1 MPLHGTYEPSTD
13 DFSREQVELIE
24 RTNGAEGTTMRGMP
38 VVVLVS
44 RGARSGKI
52 RKIPLMRV
60 EHDGE
65 YAVVASLGGAPKH
78 PTWYYNLVA
87 HPHVE
92 LRDGAFVGDFMARE
106 VEGAERELWWA
117 RSVDAYPDYADY
129 AVKTS
134 RVIPVFVLEPFS
146 AEDEPAAGET
156 ATGASPA
163 EADPSGA
170 DLVDGALADEP
181 GTEAAPAGLAAAPA
195 APTVPL
201 DDPDASLPYAHAEE
215 EQERVERSNELDDEI
230 AEFWESSR
238 VKAGLGRIAV
248 VGGLTVAEG
257 VAPVA
262 WSFGDHPEQADR
274 LLELVLAGTKT
285 ATSSALS
292 EYDDEDAPLPKPG
305 DLSIVVDGAGH
316 PKALIRTTEVEV
328 VPFGEVSEEL
338 AAAEGEGDRTL
349 ASWRADHAD
358 FFRRVLGVEQVPEDF
373 MVVTERFELL
383 YPR

>member
-38 VVVLVS
+38 VIVLVS
-44 RGARSGKI
+44 RGAKSGKI

-60 EHDGE
+60 EHDGQ

-92 LRDGAFVGDFMARE
+92 LRDGAVVRDYLARE
-106 VEGAERELWWA
+106 LEGAERETWWA
-117 RSVDAYPDYADY
+117 RSVEAYPDYADY
-129 AVKTS
+129 AIKTS
-134 RVIPVFVLEPFS
+134 RLIPVFVLEPVDPEVAEQHDS
-146 AEDEPAAGET
+146 AAAAGAGT
-156 ATGASPA
+156 HAGAAAVAGSDA
-163 EADPSGA
+163 GVVAGAAD
-170 DLVDGALADEP
+170 
-181 GTEAAPAGLAAAPA
+181 AGL
-195 APTVPL
+195 
-201 DDPDASLPYAHAEE
+201 PYEE
-215 EQERVERSNELDDEI
+215 TEQELERIEKATELDDEI
-230 AEFWESSR
+230 AEFWENAR
-238 VKAGLGRIAV
+238 VQAGLGRIAV
-248 VGGLTVAEG
+248 VGGLTVAEN

-262 WSFGDHPEQADR
+262 WSFGDNPEQADR
-274 LLELVLAGTKT
+274 LLGLVLDGTKT

-292 EYDDEDAPLPKPG
+292 EYDGDDAPLPREG

-316 PKALIRTTEVEV
+316 PKALIRTTDVAV
-328 VPFGEVSEEL
+328 VPFGEVSDDF
-338 AAAEGEGDRTL
+338 AAAEGEGDRSL
-349 ASWRADHAD
+349 EAWRTDHTE
-358 FFRRVLGVEQVPEDF
+358 FFTRVLGLVTVPEDF

>member
-44 RGARSGKI
+44 RGAKSGKI

-60 EHDGE
+60 EHDGR

-92 LRDGAFVGDFMARE
+92 LRDGAVVRDYVARE
-106 VEGAERELWWA
+106 LEGAERETWWA
-117 RSVDAYPDYADY
+117 RSVEAYPDYADY
-129 AVKTS
+129 ATKTS
-134 RVIPVFVLEPFS
+134 RLIPVFLLEPF
-146 AEDEPAAGET
+146 APEDE
-156 ATGASPA
+156 
-163 EADPSGA
+163 
-170 DLVDGALADEP
+170 
-181 GTEAAPAGLAAAPA
+181 
-195 APTVPL
+195 
-201 DDPDASLPYAHAEE
+201 PDASLPYAHAEE
-215 EQERVERSNELDDEI
+215 EQERVERAAELDDEI
-230 AEFWESSR
+230 ADFWESSR
-238 VKAGLGRIAV
+238 VRAGLGRIAV

-257 VAPVA
+257 VAPMA
-262 WSFGDHPEQADR
+262 WSFGDTPEQADR

-292 EYDDEDAPLPKPG
+292 EYDDEDAPLPRAG

-316 PKALIRTTEVEV
+316 PKALIRTTVVEV
-328 VPFGEVSEEL
+328 VPFGEVSEDF
-338 AAAEGEGDRTL
+338 AAAEGEGDRSL
-349 ASWRADHAD
+349 ASWRSDHTE
-358 FFRRVLGVEQVPEDF
+358 FFRRALGVESVPDDF

>member
-38 VVVLVS
+38 VIVLVS

-60 EHDGE
+60 EHDGL

-87 HPHVE
+87 DPHVE
-92 LRDGAFVGDFMARE
+92 LRDGAVVRDYLARE
-106 VEGAERELWWA
+106 LEGAERETWWA
-117 RSVDAYPDYADY
+117 RSVEAYPDYADY
-129 AVKTS
+129 ATKTS
-134 RVIPVFVLEPFS
+134 RLIPVFVLEPLDEHTS
-146 AEDEPAAGET
+146 GAHDAQAAALPAEVSTTDAER
-156 ATGASPA
+156 A
-163 EADPSGA
+163 EADTTGI
-170 DLVDGALADEP
+170 D
-181 GTEAAPAGLAAAPA
+181 PA
-195 APTVPL
+195 
-201 DDPDASLPYAHAEE
+201 LPYEPVEE
-215 EQERVERSNELDDEI
+215 ELERIERSTELDDEI

-238 VKAGLGRIAV
+238 VQAGLGRIAV

-262 WSFGDHPEQADR
+262 WSFGDNPEQADR
-274 LLELVLAGTKT
+274 LLELVLAGTKR

-292 EYDDEDAPLPKPG
+292 EYDEEDAPLPKAG

-349 ASWRADHAD
+349 ASWRADHAE
-358 FFRRVLGVEQVPEDF
+358 FFRRVLGVESVPEDF

>member
-24 RTNGAEGTTMRGMP
+24 STNGAEGTTMRGMP
-38 VVVLVS
+38 VIVLVS
-44 RGARSGKI
+44 RGAKSGKI

-60 EHDGE
+60 EHDGQ

-92 LRDGAFVGDFMARE
+92 LRDGAVVRDYLARE
-106 VEGAERELWWA
+106 LEGAERETWWA
-117 RSVDAYPDYADY
+117 RSVEAYPDYADY

-134 RVIPVFVLEPFS
+134 RLIPVFVLEPVDPEV
-146 AEDEPAAGET
+146 AEQHERAAADGAETAAGNP
-156 ATGASPA
+156 GAAAVAGSA
-163 EADPSGA
+163 GVAAGADPG
-170 DLVDGALADEP
+170 
-181 GTEAAPAGLAAAPA
+181 
-195 APTVPL
+195 
-201 DDPDASLPYAHAEE
+201 LPYEE
-215 EQERVERSNELDDEI
+215 TEQELERIEKATELDDEI
-230 AEFWESSR
+230 AEFWESAR
-238 VKAGLGRIAV
+238 VQAGLGRIAV
-248 VGGLTVAEG
+248 VGGLTVAEN

-262 WSFGDHPEQADR
+262 WSFGDNQEQADR
-274 LLELVLAGTKT
+274 LLALVLDGTKT

-292 EYDDEDAPLPKPG
+292 EYDGDDAPLPRAG

-316 PKALIRTTEVEV
+316 PKALIRTTDVAV
-328 VPFGEVSEEL
+328 VPFGEVSGEF

-349 ASWRADHAD
+349 DAWRTDHTE
-358 FFRRVLGVEQVPEDF
+358 FFRRALGLASVPDDF

>member
-38 VVVLVS
+38 VIVLVS
-44 RGARSGKI
+44 RGAKSGKI

-60 EHDGE
+60 EHDGQ

-92 LRDGAFVGDFMARE
+92 LRDGAVVRDYLARE
-106 VEGAERELWWA
+106 LEGAERETWWA
-117 RSVDAYPDYADY
+117 RSVEAYPDYADY
-129 AVKTS
+129 AIKTS
-134 RVIPVFVLEPFS
+134 RLIPVFVLEPVDPEVAEQHDS
-146 AEDEPAAGET
+146 AAAAGAGTHAGPAAVAGSD
-156 ATGASPA
+156 AGVVAGA
-163 EADPSGA
+163 AD
-170 DLVDGALADEP
+170 
-181 GTEAAPAGLAAAPA
+181 AGL
-195 APTVPL
+195 
-201 DDPDASLPYAHAEE
+201 PYEE
-215 EQERVERSNELDDEI
+215 TEQELERIEKATELDDEI
-230 AEFWESSR
+230 AEFWENAR
-238 VKAGLGRIAV
+238 VQAGLGRIAV
-248 VGGLTVAEG
+248 VGGLTVAEN

-262 WSFGDHPEQADR
+262 WSFGDNPEQADR
-274 LLELVLAGTKT
+274 LLGLVLDGTKT

-292 EYDDEDAPLPKPG
+292 EYDGDDAPLPREG

-316 PKALIRTTEVEV
+316 PKALIRTTDVAV
-328 VPFGEVSEEL
+328 VPFGEVSDDF
-338 AAAEGEGDRTL
+338 AAAEGEGDRSL
-349 ASWRADHAD
+349 EAWRTDHTE
-358 FFRRVLGVEQVPEDF
+358 FFTRVLGLVTVPEDF

>member
-24 RTNGAEGTTMRGMP
+24 RTNGGEGTTMRGMP

-44 RGARSGKI
+44 RGAKSGKI

-60 EHDGE
+60 EHDGL

-92 LRDGAFVGDFMARE
+92 LRDGAVVRDYVARE
-106 VEGAERELWWA
+106 LEGAERETWWA
-117 RSVDAYPDYADY
+117 RSVEAYPDYADY
-129 AVKTS
+129 ATKTS
-134 RVIPVFVLEPFS
+134 RLIPVFVLEPI
-146 AEDEPAAGET
+146 APEDEPDAA
-156 ATGASPA
+156 
-163 EADPSGA
+163 
-170 DLVDGALADEP
+170 
-181 GTEAAPAGLAAAPA
+181 
-195 APTVPL
+195 
-201 DDPDASLPYAHAEE
+201 LPYAHAEE
-215 EQERVERSNELDDEI
+215 EQERVERAAELDDEI
-230 AEFWESSR
+230 ADFWESSR
-238 VKAGLGRIAV
+238 VRAGLGRIAV

-257 VAPVA
+257 VAPMA
-262 WSFGDHPEQADR
+262 WSFGDTPEQADR

-292 EYDDEDAPLPKPG
+292 EYDDEDAPLPRAG

-316 PKALIRTTEVEV
+316 PRALIRTTAVEV
-328 VPFGEVSEEL
+328 VPFGEVTEDF
-338 AAAEGEGDRTL
+338 AAAEGEGERSL
-349 ASWRADHAD
+349 ESWRSDHTE
-358 FFRRVLGVEQVPEDF
+358 FFRRALGVESVPDDF

>member
-44 RGARSGKI
+44 RGAKSGKI

-60 EHDGE
+60 EHDGL

-92 LRDGAFVGDFMARE
+92 LRDGAVVRDYVARE
-106 VEGAERELWWA
+106 LEGAERETWWA
-117 RSVDAYPDYADY
+117 RSVEAYPDYADY
-129 AVKTS
+129 ARATT
-134 RVIPVFVLEPFS
+134 RLIPVFVLEPFVP
-146 AEDEPAAGET
+146 EDGPVAGGT
-156 ATGASPA
+156 TTGASPA
-163 EADPSGA
+163 AADPSGVA
-170 DLVDGALADEP
+170 LVDGSLADEP
-181 GTEAAPAGLAAAPA
+181 GAEATSAGLTAGPA
-195 APTVPL
+195 APVVPV

-215 EQERVERSNELDDEI
+215 EQERVERAAELDDEI
-230 AEFWESSR
+230 ADFWESSR
-238 VKAGLGRIAV
+238 VRAGLGRIAV

-257 VAPVA
+257 VAPMA
-262 WSFGDHPEQADR
+262 WSFGDTPEQADR

-292 EYDDEDAPLPKPG
+292 EYDDEDAPLPRAG
-305 DLSIVVDGAGH
+305 DLSIVVDGVGH
-316 PKALIRTTEVEV
+316 PRALIRTTAVEV
-328 VPFGEVSEEL
+328 VPFGEVTEDF

-349 ASWRADHAD
+349 GSWRSDHTE
-358 FFRRVLGVEQVPEDF
+358 FFRRALGVESVPDDF

>member
-38 VVVLVS
+38 VIVLVS
-44 RGARSGKI
+44 RGAKSGKI

-60 EHDGE
+60 EHEGQ

-78 PTWYYNLVA
+78 PTWYYNLLA

-92 LRDGAFVGDFMARE
+92 LRDGAVVRDYLARE
-106 VEGAERELWWA
+106 LEGAERETWWA
-117 RSVDAYPDYADY
+117 RSVEAYPDYADY

-134 RVIPVFVLEPFS
+134 RLIPVFVLEPVDPEVAEQHERS
-146 AEDEPAAGET
+146 AAEAAGSPAGSAT
-156 ATGASPA
+156 ATAADAATAPVPAPVA
-163 EADPSGA
+163 EAPDVAVGSADPGF
-170 DLVDGALADEP
+170 
-181 GTEAAPAGLAAAPA
+181 
-195 APTVPL
+195 
-201 DDPDASLPYAHAEE
+201 PYEE
-215 EQERVERSNELDDEI
+215 TEQELERIEKATELDDEI
-230 AEFWESSR
+230 AEFWESAR
-238 VKAGLGRIAV
+238 VQAGLGRIAV
-248 VGGLTVAEG
+248 VGGLTVAEN

-262 WSFGDHPEQADR
+262 WSFGDTPEQADR
-274 LLELVLAGTKT
+274 LLALVLDKTKT

-292 EYDDEDAPLPKPG
+292 EYDGDDAPLPRPG

-316 PKALIRTTEVEV
+316 PTALIRTTDVEV
-328 VPFGEVSEEL
+328 VPFGAVSEEF
-338 AAAEGEGDRTL
+338 AAAEGEGERTL
-349 ASWRADHAD
+349 ESWRSDHTE
-358 FFRRVLGVEQVPEDF
+358 FFRRALGIDAVPDDF

>member
-38 VVVLVS
+38 VIVLVS
-44 RGARSGKI
+44 RGAKSGKI

-60 EHDGE
+60 EHDGQ

-92 LRDGAFVGDFMARE
+92 LRDGAVVRDYLARE
-106 VEGAERELWWA
+106 LEGAERETWWA
-117 RSVDAYPDYADY
+117 RSVEAYPDYADY
-129 AVKTS
+129 AIKTS
-134 RVIPVFVLEPFS
+134 RLIPVFVLEPVDPEVAEQHDS
-146 AEDEPAAGET
+146 AAAAGAGTHAGT
-156 ATGASPA
+156 AAAAGSDAGVVAGA
-163 EADPSGA
+163 AD
-170 DLVDGALADEP
+170 
-181 GTEAAPAGLAAAPA
+181 AGL
-195 APTVPL
+195 
-201 DDPDASLPYAHAEE
+201 PYEE
-215 EQERVERSNELDDEI
+215 TEQELERIEKATELDDEI
-230 AEFWESSR
+230 AEFWENAR
-238 VKAGLGRIAV
+238 VQAGLGRIAV
-248 VGGLTVAEG
+248 VGGLTVAEN

-262 WSFGDHPEQADR
+262 WSFGDNPEQADR
-274 LLELVLAGTKT
+274 LLGLVLDGTKT

-292 EYDDEDAPLPKPG
+292 EYDGDDAPLPREG

-316 PKALIRTTEVEV
+316 PKALIRTTDVAV
-328 VPFGEVSEEL
+328 VPFGEVSDDF
-338 AAAEGEGDRTL
+338 AAAEGEGDRSL
-349 ASWRADHAD
+349 EGWRTDHTE
-358 FFRRVLGVEQVPEDF
+358 FFTRVLGLVTVPEDF

>member
-38 VVVLVS
+38 VIVLVS
-44 RGARSGKI
+44 RGAKSGKI

-60 EHDGE
+60 EHDGQ

-92 LRDGAFVGDFMARE
+92 LRDGAVVRDYLARE
-106 VEGAERELWWA
+106 LEGAERETWWA
-117 RSVDAYPDYADY
+117 RSVEAYPDYADY
-129 AVKTS
+129 AIKTS
-134 RVIPVFVLEPFS
+134 RLIPVFVLEPVDPEVAEQHDS
-146 AEDEPAAGET
+146 AAAAGAGTHAGT
-156 ATGASPA
+156 AAAAGSDAGVVAGA
-163 EADPSGA
+163 AD
-170 DLVDGALADEP
+170 
-181 GTEAAPAGLAAAPA
+181 AGL
-195 APTVPL
+195 
-201 DDPDASLPYAHAEE
+201 PYEE
-215 EQERVERSNELDDEI
+215 TEQELERIEKATELDDEI
-230 AEFWESSR
+230 AEFWENAR
-238 VKAGLGRIAV
+238 VQAGLGRIAV
-248 VGGLTVAEG
+248 VGGLTVAEN

-262 WSFGDHPEQADR
+262 WSFGDNPEQADR
-274 LLELVLAGTKT
+274 LLGLVLDGTKT

-292 EYDDEDAPLPKPG
+292 EYDGDDAPLPREG

-316 PKALIRTTEVEV
+316 PKALIRTTDVAV
-328 VPFGEVSEEL
+328 VPFGEVSDDF
-338 AAAEGEGDRTL
+338 AAAEGEGDRSL
-349 ASWRADHAD
+349 EAWRTDHTE
-358 FFRRVLGVEQVPEDF
+358 FFTRVLGLVTVPEDF

>member
-38 VVVLVS
+38 VIVLVS
-44 RGARSGKI
+44 RGAKSGKI

-60 EHDGE
+60 EHDGQ

-92 LRDGAFVGDFMARE
+92 LRDGAVVRDYLARE
-106 VEGAERELWWA
+106 LEGAERETWWA
-117 RSVDAYPDYADY
+117 RSVEAYPDYADY
-129 AVKTS
+129 AIKTS
-134 RVIPVFVLEPFS
+134 RLIPVFVLEPVDPEVAEQHDS
-146 AEDEPAAGET
+146 AAAAGAGTHAET
-156 ATGASPA
+156 AAAAGSDAGVVAGA
-163 EADPSGA
+163 AD
-170 DLVDGALADEP
+170 
-181 GTEAAPAGLAAAPA
+181 AGL
-195 APTVPL
+195 
-201 DDPDASLPYAHAEE
+201 PYEE
-215 EQERVERSNELDDEI
+215 TEQELERIEKATELDDEI
-230 AEFWESSR
+230 AEFWENAR
-238 VKAGLGRIAV
+238 VQAGLGRIAV
-248 VGGLTVAEG
+248 VGGLTVAEN

-262 WSFGDHPEQADR
+262 WSFGDNPEQADR
-274 LLELVLAGTKT
+274 LLGLVLDGTKT

-292 EYDDEDAPLPKPG
+292 EYDGDDAPLPREG

-316 PKALIRTTEVEV
+316 PKALIRTTDVAV
-328 VPFGEVSEEL
+328 VPFGEVSDDF
-338 AAAEGEGDRTL
+338 AAAEGEGDRSL
-349 ASWRADHAD
+349 EAWRTDHTE
-358 FFRRVLGVEQVPEDF
+358 FFTRVLGLVTVPEDF

>member
-38 VVVLVS
+38 VIVLVS
-44 RGARSGKI
+44 RGAKSGKI

-60 EHDGE
+60 EHDGQ

-92 LRDGAFVGDFMARE
+92 LRDGALVRDYLARE
-106 VEGAERELWWA
+106 LEGAERETWWA
-117 RSVDAYPDYADY
+117 RSVEAYPDYADY
-129 AVKTS
+129 AIKTS
-134 RVIPVFVLEPFS
+134 RLIPVFVLEPVDPEVAEQHDSS
-146 AEDEPAAGET
+146 ADAGAGTHAGTAAAAASDAGVV
-156 ATGASPA
+156 AGA
-163 EADPSGA
+163 AD
-170 DLVDGALADEP
+170 
-181 GTEAAPAGLAAAPA
+181 AGL
-195 APTVPL
+195 
-201 DDPDASLPYAHAEE
+201 PYEE
-215 EQERVERSNELDDEI
+215 TEQELERIEKATELDDEI
-230 AEFWESSR
+230 AEFWENAR
-238 VKAGLGRIAV
+238 VQAGLGRIAV
-248 VGGLTVAEG
+248 VGGLTVAEN

-262 WSFGDHPEQADR
+262 WSFGDNPEQADR
-274 LLELVLAGTKT
+274 LLGLVLDGTKT

-292 EYDDEDAPLPKPG
+292 EYDGDDAPLPREG

-316 PKALIRTTEVEV
+316 PKALIRTTDVAV
-328 VPFGEVSEEL
+328 VPFGEVSDDF
-338 AAAEGEGDRTL
+338 AAAEGESDRSL
-349 ASWRADHAD
+349 EAWRTDHTE
-358 FFRRVLGVEQVPEDF
+358 FFTRVLGLVTVPEDF

>member
-38 VVVLVS
+38 VIVLVS
-44 RGARSGKI
+44 RGAKSGKI

-60 EHDGE
+60 EHDGQ

-92 LRDGAFVGDFMARE
+92 LRDGAVVRDYLARE
-106 VEGAERELWWA
+106 LEGAERETWWA
-117 RSVDAYPDYADY
+117 RSVEAYPDYADY
-129 AVKTS
+129 AIKTS
-134 RVIPVFVLEPFS
+134 RLIPVFVLEPVDPEVAEQHDS
-146 AEDEPAAGET
+146 AAAAGAGTHAGT
-156 ATGASPA
+156 AAAAGTDAGVVAGA
-163 EADPSGA
+163 AD
-170 DLVDGALADEP
+170 
-181 GTEAAPAGLAAAPA
+181 AGL
-195 APTVPL
+195 
-201 DDPDASLPYAHAEE
+201 PYEE
-215 EQERVERSNELDDEI
+215 TEQELERIEKATELDDEI
-230 AEFWESSR
+230 AEFWENAR
-238 VKAGLGRIAV
+238 VQAGLGRIAV
-248 VGGLTVAEG
+248 VGGLTVAEN

-262 WSFGDHPEQADR
+262 WSFGDNPEQADR
-274 LLELVLAGTKT
+274 LLGLVLDGTKT

-292 EYDDEDAPLPKPG
+292 EYDGDDAPLPREG

-316 PKALIRTTEVEV
+316 PKALIRTTDVAV
-328 VPFGEVSEEL
+328 VPFGEVSDDF
-338 AAAEGEGDRTL
+338 AAAEGEGDRSL
-349 ASWRADHAD
+349 EAWRTDHTE
-358 FFRRVLGVEQVPEDF
+358 FFTRVLGLVTVPEDF

>member
-38 VVVLVS
+38 VIVLVS
-44 RGARSGKI
+44 RGAKSGKI

-60 EHDGE
+60 EHDGQ

-92 LRDGAFVGDFMARE
+92 LRDGAVVRDYLARE
-106 VEGAERELWWA
+106 LEGAERETWWA
-117 RSVDAYPDYADY
+117 RSVEAYPDYADY
-129 AVKTS
+129 AIKTS
-134 RVIPVFVLEPFS
+134 RLIPVFVLEPVDPEV
-146 AEDEPAAGET
+146 AEQHDRAAAAGAGAHAGT
-156 ATGASPA
+156 AAAAGSDAGIVAGA
-163 EADPSGA
+163 AD
-170 DLVDGALADEP
+170 
-181 GTEAAPAGLAAAPA
+181 AGL
-195 APTVPL
+195 
-201 DDPDASLPYAHAEE
+201 PYEE
-215 EQERVERSNELDDEI
+215 TEQELERIEKATELDDEI
-230 AEFWESSR
+230 AEFWESAR
-238 VKAGLGRIAV
+238 VQAGLGRIAV
-248 VGGLTVAEG
+248 VGGLTVAEN

-262 WSFGDHPEQADR
+262 WSFGDNAEQADG
-274 LLELVLAGTKT
+274 LLGLVLDGTKT

-292 EYDDEDAPLPKPG
+292 EYDGDDAPLPREG

-316 PKALIRTTEVEV
+316 PKALIRTTDVAV
-328 VPFGEVSEEL
+328 VPFGEVSDDF
-338 AAAEGEGDRTL
+338 AAAEGEGDRSL
-349 ASWRADHAD
+349 EAWRTDHTE
-358 FFRRVLGVEQVPEDF
+358 FFTRVLGLVTVPEDF

>member
-38 VVVLVS
+38 VIVLVS
-44 RGARSGKI
+44 RGAKSGKI

-60 EHDGE
+60 EHDGQ

-92 LRDGAFVGDFMARE
+92 LRDGAVVRDYLARE
-106 VEGAERELWWA
+106 LEGAERETWWA
-117 RSVDAYPDYADY
+117 RSVEAYPDYADY

-134 RVIPVFVLEPFS
+134 RLIPVFVLEPVDPEV
-146 AEDEPAAGET
+146 AEQHDRAAATAAGAGAGT
-156 ATGASPA
+156 AAGADTGAA
-163 EADPSGA
+163 AGAADSG
-170 DLVDGALADEP
+170 
-181 GTEAAPAGLAAAPA
+181 
-195 APTVPL
+195 
-201 DDPDASLPYAHAEE
+201 LPYEE
-215 EQERVERSNELDDEI
+215 TEQELERIEKATELDDEI
-230 AEFWESSR
+230 AEFWENAR
-238 VKAGLGRIAV
+238 VQAGLGRIAV
-248 VGGLTVAEG
+248 VGGLTVAEN

-262 WSFGDHPEQADR
+262 WSFGDNPEQADR
-274 LLELVLAGTKT
+274 LLDLVLDGTKT

-292 EYDDEDAPLPKPG
+292 EYDGDDAPLPRAG

-316 PKALIRTTEVEV
+316 PKALIRTTDVAV
-328 VPFGEVSEEL
+328 VPFGEVSDEF
-338 AAAEGEGDRTL
+338 AAAEGEGDRSL
-349 ASWRADHAD
+349 ESWRAEHTE
-358 FFRRVLGVEQVPEDF
+358 FFRRALGLASVPEDF